1 MPKTQT
7 KKMTQAEKEAAEKAA
22 EEEKAEK
29 KAAAERKK
37 KEQAEKKA
45 AAEAEKAEKKR
56 LEDAKAKSNEDE
68 NKQAEAAT
76 SSRAADAV
84 EEAPEAAPDADEK
97 NEKPKNGEGEEQS
110 AAGVAQKP
118 DENKKNESAPIIIR
132 ECGVCKEALVDEDGD
147 ALQGKYRCK
156 NCNKVAQRISRLMRD
171 EARDGEE
178 WTSEWIDT
186 GRMTPEERK
195 DFYVSA
201 RKFVGPAQLKASMLS
216 KIEEIKTRTNTQKW
230 AASENFMDEDDLR
243 EKYKSKP
250 EILANVLKNATQFR
264 CPIRG
269 CTMFADVSYNSN
281 RVTTETE
288 ARHVKR
294 SLDTNEDHKG
304 EKRPKKAIADAKP
317 KREKPPPK
325 PQQLTTAQ
333 VTALQKTHKL
343 FVGLTEKIDGQMKLA
358 QQDDVVELMP
368 KFLISKSRIVLQDL
382 ESEME
387 LITDAVEKREA
398 EKTLKAS
405 NKKTREETEA
415 FLNDL
420 NGALTM
426 AQRHAS
432 LEAQAAL

>member
-1 MPKTQT
+1 
-7 KKMTQAEKEAAEKAA
+7 MTQAEKDAAAV
-22 EEEKAEK
+22 
-29 KAAAERKK
+29 AERKK
-37 KEQAEKKA
+37 KEQAENKEA
-45 AAEAEKAEKKR
+45 AEKAKKDAEEK
-56 LEDAKAKSNEDE
+56 
-68 NKQAEAAT
+68 KQAEADYQAQGLAQGLSPEEAAEAALAAVAIEEQIAALFT
-76 SSRAADAV
+76 EPKPSADA
-84 EEAPEAAPDADEK
+84 EEKKDADN
-97 NEKPKNGEGEEQS
+97 NEKPKNGEGDQQG
-110 AAGVAQKP
+110 AASVAQNP
-118 DENKKNESAPIIIR
+118 DENKKDDSAAIMKIR
-132 ECGVCKEALVDEDGD
+132 ECRVCKEVIVDDMLQD
-147 ALQGKYRCK
+147 ALQAKWRCK
-156 NCNKVAQRISRLMRD
+156 NCNNVAQRISRLVNS
-171 EARDGEE
+171 EANKGED
-178 WTSEWIDT
+178 WTSEWIDS
-186 GRMTPEERK
+186 GRMTEEERR
-195 DFYVSA
+195 DFYLSA
-201 RKFVGPAQLKASMLS
+201 RKFVGCQHLKAAMLS
-216 KIEEIKTRTNTQKW
+216 KIEEIKSRTNVEKW

-333 VTALQKTHKL
+333 VTALQKTHK
-343 FVGLTEKIDGQMKLA
+343 FFIGLGEKIESQMKLA
-358 QQDDVVELMP
+358 QQADVVELIP
-368 KFLISKSRIVLQDL
+368 KFLISKSRVVQQDL

-387 LITDAVEKREA
+387 MITDAVEKKEA

-432 LEAQAAL
+432 LEAQAPL

>member
-1 MPKTQT
+1 MP
-7 KKMTQAEKEAAEKAA
+7 KKMTQAEKEAA

-37 KEQAEKKA
+37 KEQAEKK
-45 AAEAEKAEKKR
+45 AEAEKAEKKR

-84 EEAPEAAPDADEK
+84 EEAPEAAPAALFADAGEK

-110 AAGVAQKP
+110 AAGVAQNP
-118 DENKKNESAPIIIR
+118 DENKKNESAPIIIK
-132 ECGVCKEALVDEDGD
+132 ECSVCKEVLVDEDGD

-171 EARDGEE
+171 EARGGED

-216 KIEEIKTRTNTQKW
+216 KIEEVKTRTNHQKW
-230 AASENFMDEDDLR
+230 AANENFMDEHDLR
-243 EKYKSKP
+243 EKYRSKP
-250 EILANVLKNATQFR
+250 EILANVMKNATQFR

-269 CTMFADVSYNSN
+269 CTMFADVSYSSN

-288 ARHVKR
+288 ERYVKR

-304 EKRPKKAIADAKP
+304 EKRPKKAIDDAKP

-333 VTALQKTHKL
+333 VTALEKTHKF
-343 FVGLTEKIDGQMKLA
+343 FVGLGEKIDSQMKLA

-368 KFLISKSRIVLQDL
+368 KFLISKSRVVLQDL

-420 NGALTM
+420 SGALTM